1 MGRHSDRTRLPVDAP
16 SGSAKTPR
24 FRQPGPTRKSSRP
37 GAVTIS
43 VGSRADSD
51 TFYREDLT
59 RSSGEGPGCGVKDQ
73 MMSSFYAARPLPDL
87 AGVLLGSCP
96 AAQEAIT
103 TYLSVTDCAVMTG
116 AWVGPFW

>member
-1 MGRHSDRTRLPVDAP
+1 MPQVGPQKRLAF
-16 SGSAKTPR
+16 GNLR
-24 FRQPGPTRKSSRP
+24 PTRKSSRP

-96 AAQEAIT
+96 AAQEAT
-103 TYLSVTDCAVMTG
+103 RTYLSVTDCAV
-116 AWVGPFW
+116 